1 MVEGAMATG
10 EEGAGEAV
18 REPQRLP
25 ETSAGKPIKA
35 IWLVGQVLSADEVKE
50 LESSLQKE
58 PRRFET
64 VCDQLMEAYRIQGSG
79 EAFGLLYQINRS
91 RFARIIQLLLRGKA
105 KALDADD
112 VLSEVFLAIYLYP
125 NRFRA
130 EKQNAFRN
138 WSYSIIRNK
147 VFRMSR
153 VCRRDNVSVE
163 ELEEVLEDET
173 QHEPVDMLTHVE
185 DRNEFMRDY
194 LLMLIFYRQ
203 LYDRVINDRE
213 RRALWMVDVE
223 GRTYADASVALD
235 VRIGNFKMILCRAR
249 KKIRR
254 AFEAMAP
261 AA

>member
-1 MVEGAMATG
+1 MATG
-10 EEGAGEAV
+10 DMGGREV
-18 REPQRLP
+18 REPERLP
-25 ETSAGKPIKA
+25 ESPSAKPKA
-35 IWLVGQVLSADEVKE
+35 IWLVGRVLSADEVKE
-50 LESSLQKE
+50 VESSLQKE

-64 VCDQLMEAYRIQGSG
+64 VCDQLMESYRIQGSS

-91 RFARIIQLLLRGKA
+91 RFTRIIQLLLRGKA

-153 VCRRDNVSVE
+153 ACRRDNVSVE
-163 ELEEVLEDET
+163 EFEEVLEDES
-173 QHEPVDMLTHVE
+173 QPEPVEMLTRTE
-185 DRNEFMRDY
+185 DHREFVRDY
-194 LLMLIFYRQ
+194 VFMLMCYRQ
-203 LYDRVINDRE
+203 FYDRVINDRE

-223 GRTYADASVALD
+223 GRSYTDASVALN